1 MGIVVTKYGRMHVIE
16 SDAVVSKSLKLYGEW
31 ADDELSLLRAL
42 IVPGMSVL
50 DVGAFIGTHTLAFA
64 SFCGSQGAV
73 TSFEPRREIFNV
85 LAANVAL
92 NGYGNVTV
100 HNLGLAE
107 KAFDLTLEALDLD
120 DGSNF
125 GGLALEG
132 AGMTPSAAS
141 YRTGVV
147 TLDSLAPERVD
158 LIKLDVEGMEARV
171 LAGAAA
177 TIARC
182 RPIVFCECN
191 DVEGGAEL
199 LAFCRANGYEM
210 HGYLAPAF
218 NPANFNGQA
227 ENVWGDGKELALLLL
242 PSESAQQSLDK
253 LREHPIFAVA
263 RVDDLALAMLFKPQY
278 VPEILQQTSV
288 AALMGTRFPSPL
300 ASELQAELGGA
311 GRLLARG
318 HDEFTALED
327 LVRQSG
333 LELKTLREASLYDEA
348 VHEDMM
354 RQREAE
360 LKTLRE
366 VSVYDDAVHED
377 MMRQREAEL
386 HALREAGARADS
398 LHKEVLRQRDVELK
412 CLREVIAQQE
422 FVHQAMLRATVRFDA
437 ENTRLKAQVAQ
448 QSDRIEQAS
457 MQLAQLGARLA
468 EVQVHRVDCE
478 ARAQAHIADLEAR
491 LRAVYASRSWRLTR
505 PLRGLAQSVRGAQ
518 FDDAAAIPSFA
529 FPTMPTAAAPGPEA
543 DGDATTAMAPVPSA
557 GRLYACLADGSLRH
571 PAIIFDHNG
580 GGGSN
585 SYSREII
592 RSMVAQG
599 EMVLRVY
606 CYEAQWFIQWVDGET
621 TSLFVA
627 ASLEQVMDLIQAA
640 RTRSI
645 VVNSVYGYMD
655 VAAACSAIANLAR
668 GTGASLDFKVHDFLA
683 LCPSP
688 HLSDFEQKYCGVPAD
703 PDVCRSCL
711 KVNNAW
717 YHSWFPIEN
726 RPSEIKAW
734 RKPFADLFDA
744 ATTITFFDA
753 SSIPILRKD
762 FSFDDSKVRV
772 VPHSSAYF
780 TAARPVSIK
789 GPLHIGILGTLSH
802 LKGGNAV
809 VALQQYI
816 EEQQLPVPLTVVG
829 QSYTP
834 LSDKVTVIG
843 SYATDDLPDI
853 VERSGINVIFM
864 ATIVPETF
872 SYTISEAMEMG
883 LPIVAFDI
891 GAQGNRL
898 KDYVLGKV
906 IPLGASPQ
914 TMFAAMESCLKA
926 AQEMKK

>member
-1 MGIVVTKYGRMHVIE
+1 MHVIE
-16 SDAVVSKSLKLYGEW
+16 SDAVVSRSLKLYGEW
-31 ADDELSLLRAL
+31 ADDELLLLKAL

-73 TSFEPRREIFNV
+73 TSFEPRREIFSV

-107 KAFDLTLEALDLD
+107 KAFELTLEALNLD

-132 AGMTPSAAS
+132 AGTASTAAS
-141 YRTGVV
+141 YQTGVV

-191 DVEGGAEL
+191 DLEGGAEL
-199 LAFCRANGYEM
+199 LAFCRANGYAM

-242 PSESAQQSLDK
+242 PSEKAQQNLDK
-253 LREHPIFAVA
+253 LRAHRIFAVT

-278 VPEILQQTSV
+278 VPEILQQSSV
-288 AALMGTRFPSPL
+288 ALQMGTRFPSPL
-300 ASELQAELGGA
+300 ASDLQAELGGA
-311 GRLLARG
+311 GKLLARG
-318 HDEFTALED
+318 HDEFTALEE

-348 VHEDMM
+348 LHEDLM
-354 RQREAE
+354 RQRESE
-360 LKTLRE
+360 LQTLRA

-377 MMRQREAEL
+377 MMRQRQAEL

-412 CLREVIAQQE
+412 CLREVMAQQE
-422 FVHQAMLRATVRFDA
+422 FVHQAMLRVAVRFDA
-437 ENTRLKAQVAQ
+437 ENTLLKAQVAQ
-448 QSDRIEQAS
+448 AT
-457 MQLAQLGARLA
+457 MQLARQNTHL
-468 EVQVHRVDCE
+468 VDSE
-478 ARAQAHIADLEAR
+478 ARAQAHIADLESR
-491 LRAVYASRSWRLTR
+491 LRAIYASRSWRLTR
-505 PLRGLAQSVRGAQ
+505 PLRGLAQSVRGTP
-518 FDDAAAIPSFA
+518 FDDAAAIPNFVFRA
-529 FPTMPTAAAPGPEA
+529 MPTAAAPGPLA
-543 DGDATTAMAPVPSA
+543 GSDVTTAVAPVPSA
-557 GRLYACLADGSLRH
+557 GRLYAFLADGSLRH

-606 CYEAQWFIQWVDGET
+606 CFEAQWFVQWVDGEKA
-621 TSLFVA
+621 SLYVA

-640 RTRSI
+640 GTRSI

-655 VAAACSAIANLAR
+655 VAAACNAIANLAR
-668 GTGASLDFKVHDFLA
+668 GTGATLDFKVHDFLA

-711 KVNNAW
+711 KVNHAW

-753 SSIPILRKD
+753 SSVPILRKD
-762 FSFDDSKVRV
+762 FSFDDSKVHV
-772 VPHSSAYF
+772 VPHSSTYF
-780 TAARPVSIK
+780 TAARPVSID
-789 GPLHIGILGTLSH
+789 GPLHIGVLGTLSH

-809 VALQQYI
+809 VALQEYI

-853 VERSGINVIFM
+853 VEKLGINVIFM

-914 TMFAAMESCLKA
+914 TMLAAMESCLKA

>member
-16 SDAVVSKSLKLYGEW
+16 SDAVVSRSLKLYGEW
-31 ADDELSLLRAL
+31 ADDELLLLKAL

-64 SFCGSQGAV
+64 NFCGSQGAV

-92 NGYGNVTV
+92 NGYDNVKV

-107 KAFDLTLEALDLD
+107 KAFELTLETLNLD

-132 AGMTPSAAS
+132 AGMASTVAS
-141 YRTGVV
+141 YQTGVV

-177 TIARC
+177 TLARC

-191 DVEGGAEL
+191 DLEGGAEL
-199 LAFCRANGYEM
+199 LAFCRAHGYEM

-218 NPANFNGQA
+218 NPANFNGQV

-253 LREHPIFAVA
+253 LREHPVFAVT

-278 VPEILQQTSV
+278 LPEILQQTSV
-288 AALMGTRFPSPL
+288 AAMMGTRFPSPL
-300 ASELQAELGGA
+300 ASELQAELDGA
-311 GRLLARG
+311 GQLLVRG
-318 HDEFTALED
+318 HDEFTALEE

-333 LELKTLREASLYDEA
+333 LELKTLREASVYDEA
-348 VHEDMM
+348 VHEDLM
-354 RQREAE
+354 RKRESE
-360 LKTLRE
+360 LQTLRE

-377 MMRQREAEL
+377 LMRQREAEL
-386 HALREAGARADS
+386 QALREAGARADMV
-398 LHKEVLRQRDVELK
+398 HKEVLRQRDAELK
-412 CLREVIAQQE
+412 SLREIIAQAN
-422 FVHQAMLRATVRFDA
+422 FAHQAMLRAVVRGDA

-448 QSDRIEQAS
+448 QGERIEQAAT
-457 MQLAQLGARLA
+457 QLA
-468 EVQVHRVDCE
+468 EVQ
-478 ARAQAHIADLEAR
+478 AHKADLDAR

-505 PLRGLAQSVRGAQ
+505 PLRGLAQRARGAQ
-518 FDDAAAIPSFA
+518 FDEAAAIPSIA
-529 FPTMPTAAAPGPEA
+529 APALSTSVVPESGHGGNAATAA
-543 DGDATTAMAPVPSA
+543 APVPSA
-557 GRLYACLADGSLRH
+557 GRLYAFLSDGSLRN

-606 CYEAQWFIQWVDGET
+606 CYEAQWFIQWVNGEEV
-621 TSLFVA
+621 SLFEA
-627 ASLEQVMDLIQAA
+627 ASLEHVMDLLQATG
-640 RTRSI
+640 TRSV

-655 VAAACSAIANLAR
+655 VAAACGAIANLVR
-668 GTGASLDFKVHDFLA
+668 GTKATLDFKVHDFLA

-717 YHSWFPIEN
+717 YHSWFPVEN

-753 SSIPILRKD
+753 SSVPILRKD

-780 TAARPVSIK
+780 TAARPVSIN
-789 GPLHIGILGTLSH
+789 GPLHIGVLGTLSH

-809 VALQQYI
+809 VALQEYI

-834 LSDKVTVIG
+834 LSDKVNVIG
-843 SYATDDLPDI
+843 SYDTDDLPDI
-853 VERSGINVIFM
+853 VERLGINVIFM

>member
-31 ADDELSLLRAL
+31 ADDELLLLKAL

-64 SFCGSQGAV
+64 SFCGSQGTV

-85 LAANVAL
+85 LSANVAL

-107 KAFDLTLEALDLD
+107 KAFELTLEALDLD

-132 AGMTPSAAS
+132 AATTPGTAS
-141 YRTGVV
+141 YQTGVV

-182 RPIVFCECN
+182 RPVVFCECN
-191 DVEGGAEL
+191 DLEGGAEL

-218 NPANFNGQA
+218 NPANFNGQS

-253 LREHPIFAVA
+253 LGEHPVFAVT

-311 GRLLARG
+311 GQMLARG
-318 HDEFTALED
+318 HDEFTALEE

-348 VHEDMM
+348 LHEDLM

-360 LKTLRE
+360 LQTLRE

-398 LHKEVLRQRDVELK
+398 LHKEVLRQRDAELK
-412 CLREVIAQQE
+412 CLREVVAQQE
-422 FVHQAMLRATVRFDA
+422 FVHQAMLRAAVRFDA
-437 ENTRLKAQVAQ
+437 QVSL
-448 QSDRIEQAS
+448 QSDRLEQATA
-457 MQLAQLGARLA
+457 QLAVMQAHIA
-468 EVQVHRVDCE
+468 VTE
-478 ARAQAHIADLEAR
+478 AGAQAHIADLESR
-491 LRAVYASRSWRLTR
+491 LRGVYASRSWRLTR
-505 PLRGLAQSVRGAQ
+505 PLRGMAQRVRGSQ
-518 FDDAAAIPSFA
+518 FDDAAAIPRFV
-529 FPTMPTAAAPGPEA
+529 FPQMPAVGEPLSVTGGVAASAA
-543 DGDATTAMAPVPSA
+543 LVPSA
-557 GRLYACLADGSLRH
+557 GRLYAFLADGSLRH

-592 RSMVAQG
+592 RSMVAGG

-606 CYEAQWFIQWVDGET
+606 CYEAQWFIQWVDGEH

-627 ASLEQVMDLIQAA
+627 ASLEQVMDLIQAVG
-640 RTRSI
+640 TRSI

-668 GTGASLDFKVHDFLA
+668 NTGATLDFKVHDFLA

-753 SSIPILRKD
+753 SSVPILRKD

-780 TAARPVSIK
+780 TAARPVSIS
-789 GPLHIGILGTLSH
+789 GPLHIGVLGTLSH

-809 VALQQYI
+809 VALQEYI
-816 EEQQLPVPLTVVG
+816 EEQQLEVPLTVVG

-853 VERSGINVIFM
+853 VERLGINVIFM

-891 GAQGNRL
+891 GAQSNRL